1 MAASAMRLQRSSPRV
16 SATEIHDDL
25 ERALDEAIT
34 ANDRQRATDDHR
46 APTWRDRLCHALAWF
61 TSGF

>member
-34 ANDRQRATDDHR
+34 ANDRQRATGDHH
-46 APTWRDRLCHALAWF
+46 APTWRDRLHHVLAWF
-61 TSGF
+61 TSRF